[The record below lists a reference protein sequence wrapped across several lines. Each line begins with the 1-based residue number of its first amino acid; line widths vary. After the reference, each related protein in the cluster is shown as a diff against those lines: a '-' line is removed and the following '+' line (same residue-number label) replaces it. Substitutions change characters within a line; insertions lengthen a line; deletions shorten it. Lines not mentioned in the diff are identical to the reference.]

1 MSPRFYVAAL
11 LCRRAL
17 MSHALLSRALF
28 AARFCRDTMEARIE
42 LVVVNGGAMTADRYI
57 RDILE
62 PHVVPFDPFIGNDFM
77 LMHDNARPHIAQIVN
92 EYLGTVEIHRII

>member
-1 MSPRFYVAAL
+1 VPRISFGGGSIMVWAGI
-11 LCRRAL
+11 
-17 MSHALLSRALF
+17 S
-28 AARFCRDTMEARIE
+28 MEARIE

-57 RDILE
+57 RNILE